1 MLPDNRLRRWAIAL
15 TGFGVVLAGVFGLW
29 QLRPQEVAVLEIH
42 PGPVEIVLS
51 VVGRVRPVNLIDVR
65 SQNTGQIVALLHDD
79 GDIVEQGEALAIIR
93 SVVQQ
98 AQADAGSAREAA
110 ARAEL
115 SIARLAFER
124 TSILAERGIASEAAL
139 DEARAELKFKQAALA
154 AASAEQR
161 AASAQTGEFTIR
173 APMDATILMRP
184 VDDGQV
190 VSPDM
195 TLFQLAS
202 RGAVE
207 VHADVDEVYADALRA
222 GMTARAVLSGS
233 DEVFGASLSEVSPRV
248 DPATGGRLIKL
259 TPDGLLEIPPGRSV
273 DLTIVIER
281 LDSAISIPRSAVIG
295 AASDPSVYVVD
306 QSRIVRERAIE
317 IRDWPSLSAVV
328 ESGLADGDRLVLAPG
343 NTRPGTR
350 VRARLE
356 PGASGKAG

>member
-1 MLPDNRLRRWAIAL
+1 MLPDNSLRRWAVPLI
-15 TGFGVVLAGVFGLW
+15 GIGVVLAAVFGLW
-29 QLRPQEVAVLEIH
+29 QLRPQEVAVLEIR

-51 VVGRVRPVNLIDVR
+51 VVGRVRPVNLVDVR
-65 SQNTGQIVALLHDD
+65 SQNAGQIVALLHDD
-79 GDIVEQGEALAIIR
+79 GDIVERGEALAIIR

-115 SIARLAFER
+115 AKARLAFER

-139 DEARAELKFKQAALA
+139 DEARAELKFRQAALE
-154 AASAEQR
+154 AASADQR

-173 APMDATILMRP
+173 APMDGTILMRP

-195 TLFQLAS
+195 TLFQLGS

-207 VHADVDEVYADALRA
+207 VHADVDEVYADALRP

-233 DEVFGASLSEVSPRV
+233 DEVFAASLSEVSPRV
-248 DPATGGRLIKL
+248 DPTTGGRLIKL
-259 TPDGLLEIPPGRSV
+259 TPNGLMEIPPGRSV
-273 DLTIVIER
+273 DLTIVVER
-281 LDSAISIPRSAVIG
+281 LESAISIPRSAVIG

-306 QSRIVRERAIE
+306 QNRIVRERAIE

-328 ESGLADGDRLVLAPG
+328 ESGLASGDRLVLAPG
-343 NTRPGTR
+343 NTRPGSR

-356 PGASGKAG
+356 PGASGKAA